1 METRMLKRA
10 LLILS
15 LLPGVS
21 HAAGTIPGFSLT
33 PQFDQFGKI
42 MSGCKAGTTATPQNA
57 YQDSGLTVALPNPLT
72 CDATGRLPQFFLADG
87 LIKLRLTNSAGTQ
100 QFVGDNLLVVGPSSG
115 GGGGGGTI
123 DPTTI
128 ATTGDFKASFT
139 TDALT
144 GWVRANGRTIGSS
157 TSGATERANSD
168 VQALFLFLW
177 PNTTLTV
184 STGRGA
190 TAAADWAANKTITL
204 PDGRGRAMAGLDDMG
219 GTAAGRLTATYF
231 GATGGCSAVLGTT
244 LGAACGGESQ
254 TLTLAQLPTGIT
266 TIGTIVV
273 NAGGGGG
280 GIVIAPPGNATS
292 SIQYPLGGGSGFW
305 GPAVPVA
312 SWGAIGNLQG
322 LNQTMTSNNTS
333 NASHPEIQPTILI
346 TYYIKL

>member
-1 METRMLKRA
+1 MHHIRKIKYA
-10 LLILS
+10 LLALA
-15 LLPGVS
+15 LLPGIA

-42 MSGCKAGTTATPQNA
+42 MSGCKLQIIQAGTTATPQNA

-190 TAAADWAANKTITL
+190 TAAADWAANKTIAL

-254 TLTLAQLPTGIT
+254 VLTVAQLPTGIT
-266 TIGTIVV
+266 SSNTVSINSTAS
-273 NAGGGGG
+273 N
-280 GIVIAPPGNATS
+280 VITGVPTATLIS
-292 SIQYPLGGGSGFW
+292 GGSGGSFVGITNGTGASGTLTVN
-305 GPAVPVA
+305 GPISV
-312 SWGAIGNLQG
+312 
-322 LNQTMTSNNTS
+322 TSNNTS
-333 NASHPEIQPTILI
+333 GSGHPLVQPTILI
-346 TYYIKL
+346 TYFIKL